1 VIYADRA
8 DNAFQ
13 GLRLKDRNIQL
24 RITDRNFRR
33 IALAPT
39 KPLQK
44 PSAVSTMPVD
54 EDFVPLPRERS
65 ERERLSQ
72 LEQEEGQDYRSVAG
86 LVDEEATADDES
98 DDALEAE
105 GGGESYDQYVKRR
118 NREFEQHL
126 RENPTDAKAWLE
138 LVAFQD
144 EVHGNFTQDENKSRR
159 RTRTVAERRSISEI
173 KISILER
180 ALEKCDGARAVHLQL
195 AMMKYGSDIWETAEL
210 MKRWQALLRDNPG
223 TMRLWIEYVTFRQ
236 TAATVFTVQD
246 TVDVYADCLDRLSRT
261 AQTLPRTSHGK
272 LIIFFPRAIS

>member
-1 VIYADRA
+1 
-8 DNAFQ
+8 
-13 GLRLKDRNIQL
+13 
-24 RITDRNFRR
+24 
-33 IALAPT
+33 
-39 KPLQK
+39 
-44 PSAVSTMPVD
+44 MPVD

-65 ERERLSQ
+65 EKERLSQ
-72 LEQEEGQDYRSVAG
+72 LEQEEGQDYRSIAG
-86 LVDEEATADDES
+86 LVDEKATADDES

-126 RENPTDAKAWLE
+126 RENPTDAKVWLE

-144 EVHGNFTQDENKSRR
+144 EVHGSFTQDENKSRR
-159 RTRTVAERRSISEI
+159 RTRTVAERRSSSEI

-180 ALEKCDGARAVHLQL
+180 ALEKCDGDPAVHLQL

-246 TVDVYADCLDRLSRT
+246 TVDVYADCLARLSRT
-261 AQTLPRTSHGK
+261 AQTLLRTSNGK
-272 LIIFFPRAIS
+272 LICVFPQAIS